1 MSTSTLSRANGKG
14 KTKAGPPPS
23 SLINF
28 SLSGE
33 GEAAARHKRAK
44 FNAER
49 RLQVKSVRKRG
60 ACMRCRL
67 LKIPVSDSNNLDWSF
82 VDLVIAS
89 VLTIN
94 VAWPV

>member
-1 MSTSTLSRANGKG
+1 MNTTSTLAQADGKR

-23 SLINF
+23 SLITF
-28 SLSGE
+28 SLSDE
-33 GEAAARHKRAK
+33 GEAAGRHKRAK

-67 LKIPVSDSNNLDWSF
+67 LKIPVSDSDNLDNLDIWSF
-82 VDLVIAS
+82 VDLS
-89 VLTIN
+89 HC
-94 VAWPV
+94 